1 MSRVG
6 YPMSIKR
13 LGDALEPLV
22 FPPPPLKFR
31 TAGFPQ
37 YGFKRD
43 TRATTFA
50 EPKARLILG
59 ASPGPCP
66 LWPRRA
72 CRAGAVLLSA
82 LVQRPLARQRVMLSR
97 RVLAYY
103 GLMCPS
109 RLLSPAYFLR
119 HEESLPGPP
128 TAEPATER
136 FPNLLCVSVPSCRL
150 PYPGGPHGCS
160 RLILHR
166 APWPS
171 PSLHWLGIHSAT
183 IADSQ
188 VVCVTRLQSSLHG
201 TARGMASPS
210 SARSFTFELSPPES
224 PLGGV
229 EYNYAGNQ
237 PIPAAGLSPARH
249 AALWAASKVRKEY
262 KEVLLA
268 LFAALRL
275 GETSVNPPCRPV

>member
-1 MSRVG
+1 MSQVG

-13 LGDALEPLV
+13 LGDALGPLV

-43 TRATTFA
+43 IRATTFA
-50 EPKARLILG
+50 EPKARLIPG

-66 LWPRRA
+66 PWPRRA
-72 CRAGAVLLSA
+72 CVPLGGGRSPERSRPEALGSSAGYVVPPGPGLLRPHVPLSA
-82 LVQRPLARQRVMLSR
+82 PLSGLFSSSR
-97 RVLAYY
+97 RVS
-103 GLMCPS
+103 S
-109 RLLSPAYFLR
+109 RPK
-119 HEESLPGPP
+119 
-128 TAEPATER
+128 TAETATER

-166 APWPS
+166 ALWPS
-171 PSLHWLGIHSAT
+171 PSLHWLGIHSTT
-183 IADSQ
+183 IADTQ

-201 TARGMASPS
+201 TAREMASPS

-224 PLGGV
+224 P
-229 EYNYAGNQ
+229 
-237 PIPAAGLSPARH
+237 PWRRRI
-249 AALWAASKVRKEY
+249 
-262 KEVLLA
+262 
-268 LFAALRL
+268 
-275 GETSVNPPCRPV
+275 